1 MAIWPSRVAQE
12 SFVRLYGGSDWRE
25 SAGQNRARGQ
35 VSPRSPSGPG
45 CHPGSVWYSYES
57 LEMLELSNNEL
68 LEVDPNEA
76 MSCPNRVN
84 SSPGIKAV
92 VQPVP
97 IAEKVFADHGHPV
110 QPEDEIGG
118 IDGRDFALQDGGEGS
133 IGSGNHK

>member
-1 MAIWPSRVAQE
+1 MSLVSKIM
-12 SFVRLYGGSDWRE
+12 RLYRFLFNPNDFCEDQG
-25 SAGQNRARGQ
+25 
-35 VSPRSPSGPG
+35 PRLSNSGAQSSG
-45 CHPGSVWYSYES
+45 EDSG
-57 LEMLELSNNEL
+57 LNMELSWCSAETCVTRGSRL
-68 LEVDPNEA
+68 AL
-76 MSCPNRVN
+76 
-84 SSPGIKAV
+84 SPGIKAV